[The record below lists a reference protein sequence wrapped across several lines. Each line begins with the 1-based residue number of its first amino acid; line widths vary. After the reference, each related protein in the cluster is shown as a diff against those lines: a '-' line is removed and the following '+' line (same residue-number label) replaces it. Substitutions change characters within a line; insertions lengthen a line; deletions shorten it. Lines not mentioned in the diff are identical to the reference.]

1 MVSIDTLRI
10 ELVQLISGLVTKTLS
25 YIVWVIL
32 AGDPVIKHV
41 DSGTTRR
48 NTTYG
53 MIAYRPWCNGIPDS
67 RIRLRK
73 RHNQEKHNRKTA
85 L

>member
-1 MVSIDTLRI
+1 MVGIDTLRI
-10 ELVQLISGLVTKTLS
+10 ALVQLISGLVTKTLS

-32 AGDPVIKHV
+32 AGDSVVKHV

-48 NTTYG
+48 NAAYG
-53 MIAYRPWCNGIPDS
+53 MITYCPWRNGIADR

-73 RHNQEKHNRKTA
+73 RHNQEK
-85 L
+85 